1 MRHSFGIALA
11 LLIVSVAPV
20 AAQDSWPSRPVR
32 IIVPSSPGG
41 GTDLFA
47 RLLAQG
53 LGESL
58 KQQFIVDNR
67 PGASGNIGAEAAAKA
82 APDGYTIL
90 VSSNPA
96 LAINPSLY
104 RNLPYDAERDF
115 APVARGVTTPLVLVV
130 HPSVPARTL
139 AEFVAIGKREPD
151 KLAYGSA
158 GAGSTTYLGVRMFE
172 EATGAR
178 FLHVPF
184 KGMGQG
190 VQSLLAGDIKFML
203 ADIATVLPHIRSAR
217 LKVLAVTE
225 RAASLPETPTLAQGG
240 YPDLEV
246 FASFSVVAP
255 RGTPAAIVRRLGA
268 EVIKAMKSPGIL
280 EKLEGQEMIPVFD
293 TPEAFAASLKKERET
308 WAAFIRRNGITAD

>member
-1 MRHSFGIALA
+1 MRHSSGIALA
-11 LLIVSVAPV
+11 LLIFSTVPV

-47 RLLAQG
+47 RLLAQS
-53 LGESL
+53 LSENL

-104 RNLPYDAERDF
+104 KNLPYDPERDF
-115 APVARGVTTPLVLVV
+115 APISRGVTTPLVLVV
-130 HPSVPARTL
+130 HPSVPAKTL
-139 AEFVAIGKREPD
+139 AEFVSIGKREPERI
-151 KLAYGSA
+151 AYGSA
-158 GAGSTTYLGVRMFE
+158 GAGSTTYLGVRMIE

-184 KGMGQG
+184 KGLGQG

-203 ADIATVLPHIRSAR
+203 ADIATVLPHVRSGR
-217 LKVLAVTE
+217 LKALAVTE
-225 RAASLPETPTLAQGG
+225 RAASLPEIPTLAQAG

-246 FASFSVVAP
+246 LASFSVVVP
-255 RGTPAAIVRRLGA
+255 RGTPVAIVRRLGA
-268 EVIKAMKSPGIL
+268 EVINAMKSPAIRQ
-280 EKLEGQEMIPVFD
+280 KLEAQELFPVFD
-293 TPEAFAASLKKERET
+293 TPETFAASLKKEQET